1 MSKRILLTGA
11 SSGIGLA
18 TAQKLAEQGH
28 TLLLAARR
36 MDRLE
41 ALAEAYPGKVFAF
54 KADVTRTED
63 VQAMAE
69 AAVSKMGGVDV
80 LINNAG
86 LGLFDPVAEGKLEDW
101 HHMFD
106 VNVKGLLSC
115 IHVCLPELRKQKG
128 MIINLGSVASHNVF
142 PNSGVY
148 CATKHAV
155 LAISESLRL
164 ELGSEIRVTTISPG
178 AVNTE
183 FIDHTRNEN
192 LLKDYKPYFAE
203 GLTPDIIA
211 DQIAHCVNAPDSA
224 VVSEIIIRPN
234 KAK

>member
-1 MSKRILLTGA
+1 MSKRIIITGA

-18 TAQKLAEQGH
+18 SAKLFASQGH
-28 TLLLAARR
+28 QLVVAARR
-36 MDRLE
+36 TSSLE
-41 ALAEAYPGKVFAF
+41 ALADEYPSQVKYIACDVCKVNEVQKMIDLCLSAF
-54 KADVTRTED
+54 
-63 VQAMAE
+63 
-69 AAVSKMGGVDV
+69 GGIDV

-86 LGLFDPVAEGKLEDW
+86 MGIFDPLSEASLDDW

-115 IHVCLPELRKQKG
+115 THLALPHLRQSNG
-128 MIINLGSVASHNVF
+128 QIVNLGSVASHNVF

-155 LAISESLRL
+155 LAISESLRI
-164 ELGSEIRVTTISPG
+164 ELGKEIRVTTISPG

-192 LLKDYKPYFAE
+192 LLKDFRPSFAAGMTSE
-203 GLTPDIIA
+203 TIA
-211 DQIAHCVNAPDSA
+211 EQIAHTVNAPSN
-224 VVSEIIIRPN
+224 VSVSEIIIRPFN
-234 KAK
+234 G